1 MRSGTRPMSAKRLA
15 LLLALTMPLAAA
27 CGASATSPGRLY
39 QQALA
44 YTGCMRSHGVPD
56 FPAPKPGPDG
66 TLTFPLN
73 PPAGMLASPGYD
85 AAFRACLKR
94 AVIGAR
100 PARYRAIALSAL
112 KQAECMRTH
121 GIASYPSPAA
131 LNGGLHVPD
140 TTMILDTHT
149 PQFQAAGKACG
160 LMELWML
167 QWWWPAGSVQP

>member
-1 MRSGTRPMSAKRLA
+1 MRSGTRHMSARWLV

-44 YTGCMRSHGVPD
+44 YTDCMRSHGVPD

-100 PARYRAIALSAL
+100 PARYRAIALNAL
-112 KQAECMRTH
+112 KQAECMRRH

-149 PQFQAAGKACG
+149 PQFQGAGKACG
-160 LMELWML
+160 LMDLWML

>member
-1 MRSGTRPMSAKRLA
+1 MRWRWLA

-27 CGASATSPGRLY
+27 CGASGGSAGRAGSPGRLY
-39 QQALA
+39 QRALA

-56 FPAPKPGPDG
+56 FPAPKPGPEG
-66 TLTFPLN
+66 TLIFPLN

-85 AAFRACLKR
+85 PAFRACLKR

-100 PARYRAIALSAL
+100 PRRYRAIALSAL
-112 KQAECMRTH
+112 KQAECMRAH

-140 TTMILDTHT
+140 TTIGLDTHT
-149 PQFQAAGKACG
+149 PQFQVAGKACG
-160 LMELWML
+160 LMDLWML
-167 QWWWPAGSVQP
+167 QWWWPAGSVRP

>member
-1 MRSGTRPMSAKRLA
+1 
-15 LLLALTMPLAAA
+15 
-27 CGASATSPGRLY
+27 
-39 QQALA
+39 
-44 YTGCMRSHGVPD
+44 MRSHGVPD

-66 TLTFPLN
+66 TLTFPLS

-160 LMELWML
+160 LMDLWML

>member
-1 MRSGTRPMSAKRLA
+1 MRSGTRHMSAKWLV
-15 LLLALTMPLAAA
+15 LPLALTMPLAAA

-160 LMELWML
+160 LMDLWML